1 MPINM
6 GGTLLSLLQNPSLTE
21 HHELDTITN
30 LILNIMRLKSKNAI
44 KFPKVV

>member
-6 GGTLLSLLQNPSLTE
+6 GGTVLSLFQNPSLTE

-30 LILNIMRLKSKNAI
+30 LILNITRLKSKNAI
-44 KFPKVV
+44 KFTKVI